1 MCHGFYFNQTA
12 LITCR
17 AGVARELRHRIASV
31 AVLVLLHTHTR
42 DDLALDDVLCIC
54 NRHLLHGNAAAQF
67 YRLFPQCTRNGKLIV
82 TERCCRRLETGTDLN
97 RRINTDTDG
106 NRKCLS
112 QFLRAVCHCAD
123 VACARGEENRKLVFS
138 LNAETVN
145 RHIMQSGVRMGG
157 VAHAERDVRAGII
170 RRIRRRRDETV
181 QIKIGIGRQMYHF
194 LAWRR
199 ALKFN
204 RCNRLFYAVIQHFSK
219 TLRLAVQQGSHAFPA
234 CQNTNRNAGVRVPF
248 YVAKN
253 HRRAFFRRTLYG
265 PARTD
270 VTVNTGKLRHR
281 INLNVCLGKLSR
293 HISQSFQRTTQI
305 SYFFS
310 HSSSPFI
317 LSTAPR
323 RMPFHPHFLPLL

>member
-1 MCHGFYFNQTA
+1 
-12 LITCR
+12 
-17 AGVARELRHRIASV
+17 
-31 AVLVLLHTHTR
+31 
-42 DDLALDDVLCIC
+42 
-54 NRHLLHGNAAAQF
+54 
-67 YRLFPQCTRNGKLIV
+67 
-82 TERCCRRLETGTDLN
+82 
-97 RRINTDTDG
+97 
-106 NRKCLS
+106 
-112 QFLRAVCHCAD
+112 
-123 VACARGEENRKLVFS
+123 
-138 LNAETVN
+138 
-145 RHIMQSGVRMGG
+145 MQSGVRMGG

-204 RCNRLFYAVIQHFSK
+204 RYNRLFYAVIQHFSK

-270 VTVNTGKLRHR
+270 VTVNTGKAPPSDQPQR
-281 INLNVCLGKLSR
+281 LSR
-293 HISQSFQRTTQI
+293 QAVPAYFSIVPAHYADLLLFQ
-305 SYFFS
+305 
-310 HSSSPFI
+310 P
-317 LSTAPR
+317 
-323 RMPFHPHFLPLL
+323 